1 MFCFYIFFNPNRLFS
16 TCRRLHSPSKSPDER
31 RQCRTL
37 RIEAQPYYNI
47 NISTASI
54 AAMPNIADGNS
65 IKFCLSLR
73 HTHQNAP
80 NTDSNKEIL
89 HYFIDTSQY
98 YTKYQRFH
106 PKSFAV
112 SQKLHTFALAIKK
125 CTNN

>member
-1 MFCFYIFFNPNRLFS
+1 MFCFYIFFNPNRLFP
-16 TCRRLHSPSKSPDER
+16 TCRRLHLPSKSPDER
-31 RQCRTL
+31 RPCRTL
-37 RIEAQPYYNI
+37 RIGTQPYYI

-54 AAMPNIADGNS
+54 AAMPNIANGNS
-65 IKFCLSLR
+65 IKLHLSLH

-80 NTDSNKEIL
+80 NTDSNQEIL

-98 YTKYQRFH
+98 YTKYQRFP

-125 CTNN
+125 CANN